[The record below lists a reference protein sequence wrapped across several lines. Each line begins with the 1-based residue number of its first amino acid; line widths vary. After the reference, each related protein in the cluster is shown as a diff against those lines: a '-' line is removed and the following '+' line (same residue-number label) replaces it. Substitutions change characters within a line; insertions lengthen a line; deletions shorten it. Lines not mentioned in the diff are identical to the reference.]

1 MPPRTL
7 LRGLYFPWETSVRV
21 RSGIVISHN
30 RPTLGNAEKQAALRV
45 LDSGWIAQGREVEAF
60 ESEVCRYVGLDER
73 CAVALSSGTAALFM
87 ALWVLGAK
95 GKRVAIP
102 VYSCAA
108 LRNAVVMAGAQPVA
122 IDVAAD
128 SPNIDLN
135 GLPSTGIDLIVAAH
149 MFGFPSRW
157 PSEFNSIPVIEDCAQ
172 AFGARIDGIPVGGNG
187 KAAVFSFY
195 ATKMLTSGGQGG
207 MLVSRERSIIDAVRD
222 YRQFDSPSGS
232 RSEIQSADDRSAR
245 KPLSAA
251 HSSRKLASS
260 SPAARKSRIDTWPR
274 GYTLWRNDPA
284 EGLEPN
290 HYRAI
295 VEIPDTRAAIEQLE
309 RDGVCAIV
317 PIHDWE
323 LLDDAQRFPRASAL
337 CRRTISLPTYPLL
350 KSAEVLK
357 VIQAACKS
365 VSTGKSRQL

>member
-7 LRGLYFPWETSVRV
+7 RRELYFPWETSARV

-30 RPTLGNAEKQAALRV
+30 RPTLGNAEKEAALRV

-60 ESEVCRYVGLDER
+60 ESEVCKYVGLDER

-108 LRNAVVMAGAQPVA
+108 LRNAVVMAGAEPVA

-135 GLPSTGIDLIVAAH
+135 GLPSTGVDLIVAAH

-157 PSEFNSIPVIEDCAQ
+157 PRVFNSIPVIEDCAQ

-187 KAAVFSFY
+187 TAAVFSFY

-222 YRQFDSPSGS
+222 YRQFDSRQDRVPRFNLQMTDLQAAVG
-232 RSEIQSADDRSAR
+232 RAQLAQIGEFITRRREIQNQYV
-245 KPLSAA
+245 AA
-251 HSSRKLASS
+251 GI
-260 SPAARKSRIDTWPR
+260 P
-274 GYTLWRNDPA
+274 LWRNDPA

-290 HYRAI
+290 YYRAI
-295 VEIPDTRAAIEQLE
+295 VEIQDTRAAIEQLE

-323 LLDDAQRFPRASAL
+323 LLDDAERFPRASAL

-357 VIQAACKS
+357 VIQAASKS